1 MANNRYMY
9 ALVYL
14 SNTEEEE
21 SLSTKQ
27 HFTICSKCGRLIKI
41 NYDCE
46 CEAIFFDMLIET
58 D

>member
-1 MANNRYMY
+1 MY

-27 HFTICSKCGRLIKI
+27 HFTICPKCGRLIKI